1 VIAMKDINPLLT
13 VALAA
18 SLALAGCV
26 GTQGD
31 ASELSASSA
40 GDTELTIA
48 VEAENPG
55 DVSHMGLEL
64 DRALAHD
71 ANVSLP
77 DGFHEVSLAGDHAD
91 VVHDGEADRVEI
103 ASGTVPVGTY
113 DQVLLRLANATV
125 ETAASEDGH
134 DHGDGENGHDHG
146 DESKAKPVSSG
157 SLDLP
162 LNTTFET
169 TLDEPT
175 EIVFTI
181 DVAES
186 HDGDSLTP
194 VFAGAEVVRGNETVS
209 TESDLETRANPD
221 ADVPQDD
228 PAARVAVFAPNGDK
242 VYEPA
247 FDPEDDEFVNSKSS
261 AFTPGETVRFG
272 GTESEPV
279 ADGAAIES
287 YEWSFGD
294 GEAATGTTTSHSYDK
309 QGVFEVE
316 LSVTDSYGNTASHT
330 VRVIV
335 LQTEWTTK
343 TVEASF
349 EDGAGDWTTS
359 TSGDAP
365 ADEARTTWAL
375 DSQGHN
381 SSTAWHVGHH
391 LAHPQDRVQTPGA
404 VMTMYPGY
412 TSNADATLTSPTFT
426 VPANW
431 TNAGF
436 SFHVGGASE
445 DGADPL
451 AVTYT
456 VGGSTETVATVD
468 QTDGWTQF
476 QQLEALSDATGSEVQ
491 FTFHFT
497 SDDNTEQGPGF
508 FVDDFVIG
516 GVDIPIVNA
525 DLLEEKGGGH
535 DGHDHEH

>member
-1 VIAMKDINPLLT
+1 VIAMKDINPLLA

-194 VFAGAEVVRGNETVS
+194 VFAGAEVVRCNETVS
-209 TESDLETRANPD
+209 NESDLETRANPD

-247 FDPEDDEFVNSKSS
+247 FDPKDDEFVNSVSDGFPAGERVQFS
-261 AFTPGETVRFG
+261 A
-272 GTESEPV
+272 TESGAV
-279 ADGAAIES
+279 AEGAVIEE
-287 YEWSFGD
+287 YAWQIGD
-294 GEAATGTTTSHSYDK
+294 GTTASGQTAAHVYEEAGVYEVTLETTDT
-309 QGVFEVE
+309 
-316 LSVTDSYGNTASHT
+316 YGNTDTHT
-330 VRVIV
+330 VRIV
-335 LQTEWTTK
+335 VVGWAQTVADT
-343 TVEASF
+343 SF
-349 EDGAGDWTTS
+349 EDGSEWSQQASEVEVNEWQLAGPGYES
-359 TSGDAP
+359 
-365 ADEARTTWAL
+365 
-375 DSQGHN
+375 SQ
-381 SSTAWHVGHH
+381 AWHVGLSDDAEVDANGSGAGYGPTNEAVRLVSPQYEIPEDFKLVGYELFVDGHTSSGQLELSLVTEEDTKTLGVVNDEAEWKRMGGMDALEGVAGQTVQFE
-391 LAHPQDRVQTPGA
+391 LA
-404 VMTMYPGY
+404 
-412 TSNADATLTSPTFT
+412 FT
-426 VPANW
+426 A
-431 TNAGF
+431 
-436 SFHVGGASE
+436 E
-445 DGADPL
+445 LDPL
-451 AVTYT
+451 A
-456 VGGSTETVATVD
+456 E
-468 QTDGWTQF
+468 
-476 QQLEALSDATGSEVQ
+476 
-491 FTFHFT
+491 
-497 SDDNTEQGPGF
+497 GPGYA
-508 FVDDFVIG
+508 VDAFTLAGMAED
-516 GVDIPIVNA
+516 DLNNSE
-525 DLLEEKGGGH
+525 LLEDASGGH
-535 DGHDHEH
+535 GGHDHEH